1 MTMERDYEFIE
12 AHVDRGSRV
21 LDVGCGD
28 GALLAQLIADLDVQ
42 GRGIDIDGGVVPACI
57 ERGVPVFHGD
67 MLEGMSMFADG
78 SFDCV
83 ILSRTLQQTVRP
95 FEVILE
101 MLRVGRRAIISVP
114 NFGYWRVRL
123 QLLLS
128 GHMPVTR
135 TLPYNWYDT
144 PNIHMLTI
152 ADFRQSCAEN
162 GLRVTDSIYLN
173 SHMHRLPAFMA
184 NQLACS
190 AVFVVEK

>member
-1 MTMERDYEFIE
+1 MMGRDYEFIE
-12 AHVDRGSRV
+12 AHVDRGARV
-21 LDVGCGD
+21 LDLGCGD
-28 GALLAQLIADLDVQ
+28 GALLAQLIADLDVH
-42 GRGIDIDGGVVPACI
+42 GRGIDIDGSVVPACI

-67 MLEGMSMFADG
+67 MLEGMAMFADG
-78 SFDCV
+78 CFDCV
-83 ILSRTLQQTVRP
+83 ILSQTLQQTECP
-95 FEVILE
+95 TEVIRE

-123 QLLLS
+123 QLLLT

-135 TLPYNWYDT
+135 TLPYEWHNT

-162 GLRVTDSIYLN
+162 GLRIIDSIFLN
-173 SHMHRLPAFMA
+173 SHMRRLPAFMA

>member
-1 MTMERDYEFIE
+1 MKMGLDYEFIE
-12 AHVDRGSRV
+12 QHVDRGSRV
-21 LDVGCGD
+21 LDLGCGD
-28 GALLAQLIADLDVQ
+28 GVLLAQLIADLDVQ

-95 FEVILE
+95 VDVICE

-135 TLPYNWYDT
+135 TLPYTWYDT

-152 ADFRQSCAEN
+152 ADFRQSCTEN
-162 GLRVTDSIYLN
+162 GLRVIDSIFLN
-173 SHMHRLPAFMA
+173 SRMRRLPAFMA
-184 NQLACS
+184 NLLACS

>member
-1 MTMERDYEFIE
+1 MKMGLDYEFIE
-12 AHVDRGSRV
+12 QHVDRGSRV
-21 LDVGCGD
+21 LDLGCGD
-28 GALLAQLIADLDVQ
+28 GALLAQLIADLDVH
-42 GRGIDIDGGVVPACI
+42 GRGIDADGGVVPACI

-67 MLEGMSMFADG
+67 MLEGMSMFADD

-95 FEVILE
+95 VDVVRE
-101 MLRVGRRAIISVP
+101 MLRVGCRAIISVP

-123 QLLLS
+123 QLLLT

-135 TLPYNWYDT
+135 TLPYTWYDT

-152 ADFRQSCAEN
+152 ADFRQSCAQN
-162 GLRVTDSIYLN
+162 GLRVVDSIFLN
-173 SHMHRLPAFMA
+173 SHMRRLPAFKA
-184 NQLACS
+184 NLLACS